1 MRKAR
6 APSRHVTEVL
16 TLLGLQIATARRERR
31 MPAAELAERAG
42 ISRDTLHS
50 VERGAPGVAIGTV
63 FEVAALLGVPLFTDD
78 AERLPLFVARARD
91 RLSLLPARVRT
102 PSNPVREDF

>member
-6 APSRHVTEVL
+6 APSRHVMEVL
-16 TLLGLQIATARRERR
+16 TLLGLEIATARRKRR

-63 FEVAALLGVPLFTDD
+63 F
-78 AERLPLFVARARD
+78 VARARD
-91 RLSLLPARVRT
+91 RLSLLPARVRE
-102 PSNPVREDF
+102 PSPPVDWSHSAPS